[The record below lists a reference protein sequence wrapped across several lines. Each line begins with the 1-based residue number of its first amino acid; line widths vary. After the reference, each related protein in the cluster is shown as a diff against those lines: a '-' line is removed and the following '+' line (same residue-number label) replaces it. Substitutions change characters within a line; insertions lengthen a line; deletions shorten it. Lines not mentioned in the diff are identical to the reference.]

1 MKLLLIKTI
10 ESQDFSGLV
19 FLQGSIHPEEAYP
32 DRFVTYFTLDGS
44 DAAHF
49 DDAPVGTAWRYQV
62 INYATDAEVL
72 MQDAANIRAAL
83 REAGFIP
90 AGRGRDIPSDVSTHT
105 GWANEYYFLEM
116 EE

>member
-1 MKLLLIKTI
+1 MKTLLINTI
-10 ESQDFSGLV
+10 ESQGFSGLV
-19 FLQGSIHPEEAYP
+19 FLQGSIDPDKEYPE
-32 DRFVTYFTLDGS
+32 RFVTFFTLDGS

-49 DDAPVGTAWRYQV
+49 DDEPVGTAWRYQV

-72 MQDAANIRAAL
+72 MRDAKNLRAAL

-90 AGRGRDIPSDVSTHT
+90 AGRGRDIPSDVATHT
-105 GWANEYYFLEM
+105 GWANEYYILEM